1 MSADSL
7 TSATPGDRDLSFEI
21 DALHIL
27 PMHFLPLK
35 TPGLK
40 HARMVKN
47 ARGDSMIEL
56 FQDSDTG
63 SGQVDPSR
71 LGRMFDWPVGE
82 KHPDG
87 VLVAKLGLLQSF
99 DVYTLRMQLRSFGI
113 EVENIDDLRLSDR
126 RRHELDRY
134 MRVFTR
140 PLMDLIYSKD
150 EQIGL
155 SNIGDLIASFNRG
168 DNRIARENL
177 NRLAGKL
184 KIILAKLPAFLTDYG
199 DVFLS
204 LAYFKD
210 QYDKLVPRLEVLLI
224 KIEELKRDEI
234 CRNDRQLKELLT
246 NVGVELNEIM
256 ASITA
261 RIESFD
267 SHTATMWQNLSA
279 DTFRK
284 VKIMIES
291 NHGTIGGMLC
301 GLYVKTQ
308 GYEDKFGETEAS
320 NQVLADYIAAYIKP
334 GIDRIK
340 SIERSAQFAK
350 HR

>member
-1 MSADSL
+1 MNADSL
-7 TSATPGDRDLSFEI
+7 TTATPGDRDLSFEI
-21 DALHIL
+21 DSLHIL
-27 PMHFLPLK
+27 PMHFLPLE

-63 SGQVDPSR
+63 SGQIEPSR

-99 DVYTLRMQLRSFGI
+99 DVYSLRLQLRSFGI
-113 EVENIDDLRLSDR
+113 QVENIDDLRLSDR
-126 RRHELDRY
+126 KRQELDRY

-140 PLMDLIYSKD
+140 PLMDLIYSKE
-150 EQIGL
+150 EQSGM
-155 SNIGDLIASFNRG
+155 SNIGDLIASFNKG
-168 DNRIARENL
+168 DNRTARDNL

-210 QYDKLVPRLEVLLI
+210 QFDQLVPRLDGLLSR
-224 KIEELKRDEI
+224 IEELKRDEM
-234 CRNDRQLKELLT
+234 CRNDRHLKEMLT
-246 NVGVELNEIM
+246 NVSQELKDIM
-256 ASITA
+256 AHISG
-261 RIESFD
+261 RIASFD
-267 SHTATMWQNLSA
+267 DHTATMWQNLSE

-301 GLYVKTQ
+301 GLYVKIQ
-308 GYEDKFGETEAS
+308 GYEDKFGETESS
-320 NQVLADYIAAYIKP
+320 NQVLADYISAYIKP

-340 SIERSAQFAK
+340 SIERSARLAE

>member
-1 MSADSL
+1 M
-7 TSATPGDRDLSFEI
+7 TSVIPGDRDLNSEI
-21 DALHIL
+21 DSLHIL

-35 TPGLK
+35 TPGLR
-40 HARMVKN
+40 HARMIKN
-47 ARGDSMIEL
+47 ARGDSMVEL
-56 FQDSDTG
+56 FHDSDTG

-71 LGRMFDWPVGE
+71 LARMFDWPVGE

-87 VLVAKLGLLQSF
+87 VLIAKLSLMQSF
-99 DVYTLRMQLRSFGI
+99 DVYTLRMQLRGLGI

-126 RRHELDRY
+126 RRQELDRY

-140 PLMDLIYSKD
+140 PLMDLIYSQD

-155 SNIGDLIASFNRG
+155 ASISDLIASFNRG
-168 DNRIARENL
+168 DNRTARENL
-177 NRLAGKL
+177 NRLAGRL

-210 QYDKLVPRLEVLLI
+210 QFDRLVPRLDALLRR
-224 KIEELKRDEI
+224 IEELKRDEI
-234 CRNDRQLKELLT
+234 CRSDRHLKDMLT
-246 NVGVELNEIM
+246 NVSLDLNEIM
-256 ASITA
+256 AHIA
-261 RIESFD
+261 GRIQSFD
-267 SHTATMWQNLSA
+267 KHTESMWQNLSEE
-279 DTFRK
+279 TFRK

-301 GLYVKTQ
+301 GLYVKIQ
-308 GYEDKFGETEAS
+308 GYEEKFGESETS
-320 NQVLADYIAAYIKP
+320 NQVLVDYITAYIKP

-340 SIERSAQFAK
+340 SIERSARLAE